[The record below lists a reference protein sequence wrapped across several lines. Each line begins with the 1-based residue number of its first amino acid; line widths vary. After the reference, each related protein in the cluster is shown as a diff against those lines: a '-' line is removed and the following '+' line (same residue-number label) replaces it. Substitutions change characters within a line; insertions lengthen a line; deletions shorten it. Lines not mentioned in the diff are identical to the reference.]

1 VIRFSSDRTRKA
13 RLGCVAEST
22 RLVAVHRELLVVHI
36 NLPSSSMLDLIV
48 RRHGQSLDRV
58 RLVDLRNFLQRL
70 RREY

>member
-1 VIRFSSDRTRKA
+1 
-13 RLGCVAEST
+13 
-22 RLVAVHRELLVVHI
+22 
-36 NLPSSSMLDLIV
+36 MLDLIV